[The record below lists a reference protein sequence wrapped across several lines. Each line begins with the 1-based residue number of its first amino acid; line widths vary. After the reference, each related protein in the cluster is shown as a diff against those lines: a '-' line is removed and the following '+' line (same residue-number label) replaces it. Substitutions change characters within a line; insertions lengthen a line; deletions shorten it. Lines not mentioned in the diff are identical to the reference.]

1 MLICGFRATT
11 KQGPPVERAFLRP
24 GICEMRTVKSG
35 QKDKAN
41 RQLDGSIAT
50 WAESF
55 AYRDGL
61 YDRDGECEL
70 VSRCQHG
77 ELIGTDN
84 GFYAGSAH

>member
-1 MLICGFRATT
+1 MGTS
-11 KQGPPVERAFLRP
+11 KV
-24 GICEMRTVKSG
+24 G
-35 QKDKAN
+35 QKDKTN

-55 AYRDGL
+55 AYREGL

>member
-1 MLICGFRATT
+1 
-11 KQGPPVERAFLRP
+11 
-24 GICEMRTVKSG
+24 MRTVNSG
-35 QKDKAN
+35 QKDKTN
-41 RQLDGSIAT
+41 RQLTRLAA
-50 WAESF
+50 WAESC
-55 AYRDGL
+55 AYREGL